1 MTTIY
6 AGTSA
11 EQIGDLCAIT
21 VDELRRAGKDMSEAE
36 VARARAQLKAG
47 LLMGL
52 ESPAS
57 RTERLARMVA
67 IWGRVPEL
75 AETVG
80 KIDAAGRDNVRDMAR
95 NLTSGA
101 PALALYDPVQ
111 NAPDLDDI
119 RARMLEGAMNG
130 MVRSPVPVPEP
141 GTPWSFTWAIRYCE
155 LQLELVPEQ
164 WDGLEAIYKER
175 APGVYDLG
183 EELVEIMRRAG
194 WGTREQALE
203 AMIEAR
209 DTLGLGVDARV
220 LVIDPLE
227 GKVY

>member
-1 MTTIY
+1 MELPDDDLAYHVAHELTHIVLRQRGFPKTGR
-6 AGTSA
+6 GTPYGEDSA
-11 EQIGDLCAIT
+11 EARIGGDLEEM
-21 VDELRRAGKDMSEAE
+21 VLHSPLEK
-36 VARARAQLKAG
+36 
-47 LLMGL
+47 LLLPFGFNH
-52 ESPAS
+52 
-57 RTERLARMVA
+57 
-67 IWGRVPEL
+67 
-75 AETVG
+75 
-80 KIDAAGRDNVRDMAR
+80 D
-95 NLTSGA
+95 
-101 PALALYDPVQ
+101 Y
-111 NAPDLDDI
+111 I